1 MALSPGEALA
11 AAITKAVTVQVY
23 QVCDD
28 AGNNCASTGPAGNAY
43 FSAETNKIWSQ
54 AGIAIAFDFV
64 AQINST
70 AFSYLDDHVAGDRFA
85 DLAAAYGTM
94 GPSTT
99 TIDMFLVREVA
110 GSFYGQGWF
119 GMGGFVMSMDTL
131 MNFNGGLGRV
141 DTIAHELGHN
151 FGLVPI
157 GLGGDAGGHSSLD
170 NYLMARGEIRLVPMT
185 LADIAPDGL
194 GLDMIPQIQADFALQ
209 SSLLSDVPEPMSLA
223 LVGTGLL
230 GLVMVRRR
238 GGRGEGNRWCQ
249 SVRRDKQA
257 NGRAYRPSSCGS

>member
-1 MALSPGEALA
+1 MALFPGEALA

-23 QVCDD
+23 QLCDD
-28 AGNNCASTGPAGNAY
+28 AGNNCASTGPAGNDY
-43 FSAETNKIWSQ
+43 FATETNKIWSQ
-54 AGIAIAFDFV
+54 AGIAVAFDFV
-64 AQINST
+64 AQIHST
-70 AFSYLDDHVAGDRFA
+70 AFSYLNDNVAGDGFA
-85 DLAAAYGTM
+85 DLHAGYGSM

-157 GLGGDAGGHSSLD
+157 GLGGDAGGHSSVN

-194 GLDMIPQIQADFALQ
+194 GLDMIPQIQADLALE

-223 LVGTGLL
+223 MVGTGLL
-230 GLVMVRRR
+230 VLVMVRRR
-238 GGRGEGNRWCQ
+238 GGGGAGN
-249 SVRRDKQA
+249 
-257 NGRAYRPSSCGS
+257 

>member
-1 MALSPGEALA
+1 MITKYEIRQRWLLISALVTVALFPGEAMA

-23 QVCDD
+23 QLCDD

-43 FSAETNKIWSQ
+43 FAAETNKIWSQ

-64 AQINST
+64 TQIHST
-70 AFSYLDDHVAGDRFA
+70 AFSFLDDSVAGDGFA

-94 GPSTT
+94 GPSMT

-110 GSFYGQGWF
+110 GSFYGQGWL
-119 GMGGFVMSMDTL
+119 GLGGFVMSMDTV

-170 NYLMARGEIRLVPMT
+170 NFLMARGEIRMVPMT

-194 GLDMIPQIQADFALQ
+194 GLDIIPQNQAEFAKT
-209 SSLLSDVPEPMSLA
+209 SSLLSEVPEPVSLA
-223 LVGTGLL
+223 LVGAGLL
-230 GLVMVRRR
+230 GMALVRRR
-238 GGRGEGNRWCQ
+238 GGF
-249 SVRRDKQA
+249 
-257 NGRAYRPSSCGS
+257 

>member
-1 MALSPGEALA
+1 MALFPGEALA

-23 QVCDD
+23 QLCDD
-28 AGNNCASTGPAGNAY
+28 AGNNCASTGPAGNDY
-43 FSAETNKIWSQ
+43 FATETNKIWSQ
-54 AGIAIAFDFV
+54 AGIAVAFDFV
-64 AQINST
+64 AQIHST
-70 AFSYLDDHVAGDRFA
+70 AFSYLNDNVAGDGFA
-85 DLAAAYGTM
+85 DLHAGYGSM

-157 GLGGDAGGHSSLD
+157 GLGGDAGGHSSVN

-194 GLDMIPQIQADFALQ
+194 GLDMIPQIQADLALE

-223 LVGTGLL
+223 MVGTGLL
-230 GLVMVRRR
+230 VLVMVRRR
-238 GGRGEGNRWCQ
+238 GGGGASR
-249 SVRRDKQA
+249 
-257 NGRAYRPSSCGS
+257 